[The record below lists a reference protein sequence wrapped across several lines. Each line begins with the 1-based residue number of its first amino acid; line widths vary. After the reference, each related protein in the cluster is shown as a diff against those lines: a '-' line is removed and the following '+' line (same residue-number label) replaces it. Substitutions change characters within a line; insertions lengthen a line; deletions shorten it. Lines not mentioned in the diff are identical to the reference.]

1 MPTTITEKPHVV
13 IVGGGFGGV
22 HAAQHLK
29 HADVHITLVD
39 KRNFHLFQPLLYQ
52 VATGGL
58 SPANVAVPLRSI
70 FKRQRNV
77 QVLLGDAVDIDL
89 ENRRLILADGSLPYD
104 VLILAAGATH
114 HYFGHDN
121 WPGLAPGLKT
131 IEDATTIRRRILL
144 AFEAAERTQDPN
156 ALRALLTFIIVGAG
170 PTGVELAGA
179 LCEIAKHTL
188 RNEFRKIDPSQARV
202 ILLEL
207 GPRVLPS
214 FPEKL
219 SEKAAAILDRLGVS
233 VRTGAKLKD
242 IDSASITVEVSGRE
256 ENIPTLTVLWAAG
269 VRASPL
275 GGMLAARAGSR
286 IDAAGRVEVA
296 PDLTVPGHPD
306 VFIIGD
312 LAACKSAKGTSLP
325 AIAPV
330 AIQQGKYVA
339 ELIQGRLAGR
349 PSKPFRYRDPG
360 MMATIGRSAAV
371 AHLGR
376 IQLSG
381 LLAWLAW
388 LFVHLANLIQFENR
402 ILVLTQ
408 WAWSYFT
415 WNRSARLITGDL

>member
-1 MPTTITEKPHVV
+1 M
-13 IVGGGFGGV
+13 
-22 HAAQHLK
+22 
-29 HADVHITLVD
+29 
-39 KRNFHLFQPLLYQ
+39 
-52 VATGGL
+52 
-58 SPANVAVPLRSI
+58 
-70 FKRQRNV
+70 
-77 QVLLGDAVDIDL
+77 DIDL

-219 SEKAAAILDRLGVS
+219 SEKAAAILDALGVS

-242 IDSASITVEVSGRE
+242 IRQCVHHSRSLGRE
-256 ENIPTLTVLWAAG
+256 RTSRRSPSCGPQGSALLLWADAG
-269 VRASPL
+269 
-275 GGMLAARAGSR
+275 
-286 IDAAGRVEVA
+286 
-296 PDLTVPGHPD
+296 
-306 VFIIGD
+306 
-312 LAACKSAKGTSLP
+312 GTRGLP
-325 AIAPV
+325 
-330 AIQQGKYVA
+330 
-339 ELIQGRLAGR
+339 
-349 PSKPFRYRDPG
+349 
-360 MMATIGRSAAV
+360 
-371 AHLGR
+371 
-376 IQLSG
+376 
-381 LLAWLAW
+381 
-388 LFVHLANLIQFENR
+388 N
-402 ILVLTQ
+402 
-408 WAWSYFT
+408 
-415 WNRSARLITGDL
+415 